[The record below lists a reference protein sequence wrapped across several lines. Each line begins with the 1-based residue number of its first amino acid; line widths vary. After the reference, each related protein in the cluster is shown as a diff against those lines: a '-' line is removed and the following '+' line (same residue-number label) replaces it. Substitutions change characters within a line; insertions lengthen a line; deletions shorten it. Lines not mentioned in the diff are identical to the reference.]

1 MLIHVFVNMG
11 NFRFFDF
18 YIYSI
23 LIEGLITHTHTH
35 THTHTQRDLLEAFWR
50 QLEVLR
56 VRNREKANLEL

>member
-23 LIEGLITHTHTH
+23 LIEGLITHVYTHTV
-35 THTHTQRDLLEAFWR
+35 LLEAVWR
-50 QLEVLR
+50 QLEVLG